1 MLKHSPIKDIMNN
14 LMRTNCAKKQI
25 KGYLREKSVKKMK
38 IHTQIASQS
47 FVKYT
52 TMKSKTFRCGQ
63 ASNVNK

>member
-1 MLKHSPIKDIMNN
+1 
-14 LMRTNCAKKQI
+14 
-25 KGYLREKSVKKMK
+25 MK

-52 TMKSKTFRCGQ
+52 TMKSKTFRCDQ